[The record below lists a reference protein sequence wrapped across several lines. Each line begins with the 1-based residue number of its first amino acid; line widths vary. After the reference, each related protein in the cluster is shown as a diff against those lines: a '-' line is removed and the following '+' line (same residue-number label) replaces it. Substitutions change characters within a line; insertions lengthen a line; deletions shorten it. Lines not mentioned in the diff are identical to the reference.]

1 MDDEAYEDED
11 LKDEDLENEGE
22 FDIPEN
28 EEEEENY

>member
-1 MDDEAYEDED
+1 MDDEVYEDGD
-11 LKDEDLENEGE
+11 PRDEDLENEGE